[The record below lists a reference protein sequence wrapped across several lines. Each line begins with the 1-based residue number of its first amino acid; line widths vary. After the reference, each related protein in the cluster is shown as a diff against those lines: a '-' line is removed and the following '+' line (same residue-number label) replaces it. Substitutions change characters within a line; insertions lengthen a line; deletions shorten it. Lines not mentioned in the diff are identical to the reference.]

1 MSCALWELMV
11 AAKKGRLEAE
21 AGGESPAGKQ
31 WGTERK
37 TLGVLWNEGEAA
49 QWETPT
55 HFPAKPSLFICL
67 HSGQSTLLPGRLCY
81 HFRGL

>member
-1 MSCALWELMV
+1 MSCTIWELMG
-11 AAKKGRLEAE
+11 AAKKGGPEGE
-21 AGGESPAGKQ
+21 AGGETPGGKQ

-37 TLGVLWNEGEAA
+37 MMGVLWNEGEAA

-55 HFPAKPSLFICL
+55 RFPAKPSLFICH
-67 HSGQSTLLPGRLCY
+67 HSGQSTLLPGRLCS